1 MTEPPQGGSAELVE
15 RLREGTHEIG
25 MHEDNSTELFD
36 VQGAND
42 VMWEAADTITRL
54 EAEVAQLRGALIS
67 EREENLWDAY
77 NSGFEKDGQWTH
89 MFMSTGE
96 WLARECGFDPK
107 LGHYDAAEIK
117 AAIPKAAENALPQP
131 ATPKAD

>member
-1 MTEPPQGGSAELVE
+1 MTGEPPQGGSAELVE

-54 EAEVAQLRGALIS
+54 EADLVVLREALRDVLATGLNGGNNMRLAYIAAGQQALSDELLAKAEAS
-67 EREENLWDAY
+67 EQAVRR
-77 NSGFEKDGQWTH
+77 
-89 MFMSTGE
+89 
-96 WLARECGFDPK
+96 ARE
-107 LGHYDAAEIK
+107 
-117 AAIPKAAENALPQP
+117 ALSGGGVAKSPVSEASP
-131 ATPKAD
+131 